1 MAISSCAEGDPS
13 IGAWALL
20 WGAPCEDAVGEAT
33 VSLVI
38 PGVPARFF
46 RMNLDIVERAG
57 HATGAAERALFPA
70 GIDLGA
76 TYPWDL
82 YADLGDRMGQLLGSA
97 EDVMEAYATW
107 AGAIPSLADAFAQVT
122 DPLEVARRIN
132 TEWSDV
138 LRASTFFRVIDPRTY
153 EYGYEIPAGLAGT
166 QWGSHIS
173 GGLLAGQPLLIGLPR
188 AHVEPI
194 VLAERR
200 CHFRVT
206 LPPQR
211 ALVLDRPLAHDVAER
226 AAALVRSLAKETH
239 GEREEGASLRARCL
253 SFGAA
258 LSGASDAEDA
268 ALRAVRFLSV
278 ELPASFVLLWVRTGR
293 VSKLLAHAGERVG
306 ESRVLPLFAS
316 GRHVGDLEIPHAI
329 DSLEVTALL
338 PLLASDLARRL
349 AAPRGWQLT
358 EAEHRVCELVAR
370 GEANKGIAQA
380 LALSVAT
387 VEEHV
392 SSILRKSG
400 AHRRTEI
407 VARWREGV
415 LL

>member
-1 MAISSCAEGDPS
+1 MMA
-13 IGAWALL
+13 
-20 WGAPCEDAVGEAT
+20 
-33 VSLVI
+33 
-38 PGVPARFF
+38 GVPARLF
-46 RMNLDIVERAG
+46 RIHIDIVERAG
-57 HATGAAERALFPA
+57 YPTEAVELALFPS
-70 GIDLGA
+70 GIDLNA
-76 TYPWDL
+76 KYPWDL
-82 YADLGDRMGQLLGSA
+82 YAEMSERIGALLGSA
-97 EDVMEAYATW
+97 DAIMETYAVW
-107 AGAIPSLADAFAQVT
+107 PAAAPELADAFAQIT
-122 DPLEVARRIN
+122 DPLELARRLN
-132 TEWSDV
+132 TQWSDV
-138 LRASTFFRVIDPRTY
+138 LRDTTFFRVTGPRSY
-153 EYGYEIPAGLAGT
+153 EYGYEVPAGFAGSI
-166 QWGSHIS
+166 WGSQIS
-173 GGLLAGQPLLIGLPR
+173 GALLAGQPLIIGLPR
-188 AHVEPI
+188 AHVEP
-194 VLAERR
+194 LMLTARQGQ
-200 CHFRVT
+200 FRVT

-239 GEREEGASLRARCL
+239 GEREEGANLRARCL
-253 SFGAA
+253 SFGTA

-268 ALRAVRFLSV
+268 ALRAVRFLSD
-278 ELPASFVLLWVRTGR
+278 ELPARFVLLWVGTGR

-306 ESRVLPLFAS
+306 ESRVLPLFAG
-316 GRHVGDLEIPHAI
+316 GRHVGDLEIPHTI
-329 DSLEVTALL
+329 DPLEVETLL

>member
-1 MAISSCAEGDPS
+1 M
-13 IGAWALL
+13 
-20 WGAPCEDAVGEAT
+20 GEAT

-38 PGVPARFF
+38 PGVPARCF

-57 HATGAAERALFPA
+57 HATEAAERALFPA

-107 AGAIPSLADAFAQVT
+107 AGAIPSLADAFAEVT

-166 QWGSHIS
+166 YWGQHMT
-173 GGLLAGQPLLIGLPR
+173 GALLAGQPLFIGLPR

-194 VLAERR
+194 VLTERR

-206 LPPQR
+206 LPPPRSLVVDR
-211 ALVLDRPLAHDVAER
+211 ALPPDAAAR
-226 AAALVRSLAKETH
+226 AATLVRRLASETRGEQQEVAVLKMRCVSL
-239 GEREEGASLRARCL
+239 
-253 SFGAA
+253 GAA
-258 LSGASDAEDA
+258 VAQAVSAEDA
-268 ALRAVRFLSV
+268 ASRAVRFLSL
-278 ELPASFVLLWVRTGR
+278 ELPAAFVLLWVVSGR
-293 VSKLLAHAGERVG
+293 VSRVLAHVGERQG
-306 ESRVLPLFAS
+306 ESRVLPLVVS
-316 GRHVGDLEIPHAI
+316 ERHVGDLEIPHQIDTDAI
-329 DSLEVTALL
+329 EPML
-338 PLLASDLARRL
+338 PLLASVLERHLAV
-349 AAPRGWQLT
+349 PRGWQLT
-358 EAEHRVCELVAR
+358 EAERRVCDLVAR
-370 GEANKGIAQA
+370 GEANKGIARA

-392 SSILRKSG
+392 SGILRKSG
-400 AHRRTEI
+400 ARRRTEI
-407 VARWREGV
+407 VARWRVGMGAGG
-415 LL
+415 